1 MITTVVTIGVDFA
14 IIARQ
19 CHSHTHLYA
28 TSPPHSCPMSRAQ
41 MLTEIALPMLFAAI
55 DSLMCLLDYFK
66 PSSWNDQLECVENTC
81 FKGPDAAADL
91 LAFFSMPIVL
101 GRFAAIMDA
110 TLNSRSGKRFFKA
123 PSSGSVSSKG
133 RTRNPETNQAIDNK
147 EPESAG
153 MGNPMYN
160 FDFAGAWEDFIGTTG
175 ADECAKCF
183 VCKAIFGN
191 TQTHLYYTHYIHYF
205 FPNQVPELRFVWWLV
220 ASIGSLFSPSNFA
233 TYAGNVTDNC
243 QTNGSFY
250 IDACGEWGSEQ
261 LTYGVWK
268 RGGYTA
274 GIAQMDA
281 RIFDSYAAAVVDLGE
296 RIGSGRDSHF
306 AQFVEAAHQWQAVE
320 PENMEDR
327 ALAFVYHS

>member
-1 MITTVVTIGVDFA
+1 
-14 IIARQ
+14 
-19 CHSHTHLYA
+19 
-28 TSPPHSCPMSRAQ
+28 MSRAQ
-41 MLTEIALPMLFAAI
+41 MLTEIALPLLFAAI

-66 PSSWNDQLECVENTC
+66 PSSWNEQLECDHTHTFKHTHAHTHAHARLLLRCVEETC

-91 LAFFSMPIVL
+91 LAFFSMPVVL

-183 VCKAIFGN
+183 VCKARQSHEFVEEP
-191 TQTHLYYTHYIHYF
+191 QRQPLF
-205 FPNQVPELRFVWWLV
+205 FPQPGAGAALRLV
-220 ASIGSLFSPSNFA
+220 ARGLHWQPLLA
-233 TYAGNVTDNC
+233 VQLCNVRRQRD
-243 QTNGSFY
+243 G
-250 IDACGEWGSEQ
+250 Q
-261 LTYGVWK
+261 LP
-268 RGGYTA
+268 
-274 GIAQMDA
+274 D
-281 RIFDSYAAAVVDLGE
+281 
-296 RIGSGRDSHF
+296 
-306 AQFVEAAHQWQAVE
+306 QWQ
-320 PENMEDR
+320 
-327 ALAFVYHS
+327 LLH

>member
-183 VCKAIFGN
+183 TCKV
-191 TQTHLYYTHYIHYF
+191 F
-205 FPNQVPELRFVWWLV
+205 FTTSILR
-220 ASIGSLFSPSNFA
+220 P
-233 TYAGNVTDNC
+233 
-243 QTNGSFY
+243 
-250 IDACGEWGSEQ
+250 
-261 LTYGVWK
+261 
-268 RGGYTA
+268 GG
-274 GIAQMDA
+274 
-281 RIFDSYAAAVVDLGE
+281 
-296 RIGSGRDSHF
+296 
-306 AQFVEAAHQWQAVE
+306 
-320 PENMEDR
+320 PK
-327 ALAFVYHS
+327 